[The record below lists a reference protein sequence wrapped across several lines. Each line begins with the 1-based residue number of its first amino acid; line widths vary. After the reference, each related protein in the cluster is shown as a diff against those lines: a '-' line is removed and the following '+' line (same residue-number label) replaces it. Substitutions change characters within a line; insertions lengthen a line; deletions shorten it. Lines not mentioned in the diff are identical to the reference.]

1 MKNLYK
7 IVGCFIVLSFSAC
20 NSFDLDLQ
28 ENPLAVTPANASLN
42 DLYNSVG
49 LNFGSFVQ
57 QVQQPAGQVARM
69 HMNVNFT
76 YEAAYP
82 DNNGALNGGWTNAYA
97 GIFPDIDNVLLL
109 AEEAGFDIHAG
120 TSKIMEAYVLLT
132 LVDLFGTAPYSEA
145 LQGTDIISPTH
156 DAGADIYNAA
166 IALLDEG
173 IAQLSGTSAG
183 APAYDNYYG
192 GDADNWIAAANSIKL
207 KAALNMGDGSLFSST
222 LSSNIIDAADGS
234 EDFQANWGTE
244 RNNPNSRHPF
254 YNNQYEVGDG
264 SYQANY
270 YMWMLRAEKVNAA
283 GNIVIDPRL
292 RYYFYRK
299 VDDAVNQDPT
309 TYSCHFSTLPD
320 QDAAPPHWEAVDP
333 RLPYCVASADG
344 YSGRD
349 HLNGEGIP
357 PDGPIRTSYG
367 LYPAG
372 GQFDDDT
379 FDDTRQLGTT
389 GGLGGGITPIMM
401 ASWVDFMRAEAAL
414 TLGTGESARDLLQSG
429 IEKSLDK
436 VESFESLVSS
446 TMSTEVTLRDGSSG
460 TVKELYGMDEDS
472 KTAYI
477 NEVLAMYDA
486 AANDD
491 DRLDVIVKEHY
502 IAAWGNGMEAYN
514 MWRRTGKPSNMQP
527 AIEPAF
533 GQFPYSFLFPINHV
547 TRNQNIE
554 QKTLADRVFWNVGGP
569 TVY

>member
-28 ENPLAVTPANASLN
+28 DNPVAVTPANASLN

-57 QVQQPAGQVARM
+57 GVQNPAGQVARIY
-69 HMNVNFT
+69 NNNGGFT
-76 YEAAYP
+76 YEAAFP
-82 DNNGALNGGWTNAYA
+82 DNNGFLNGGWNNAYA
-97 GIFPDIDNVLLL
+97 GVFPDIDNVLLL
-109 AEEAGFDIHAG
+109 SEESGFDIHAG
-120 TSKIMEAYVLLT
+120 TSKIMEAYVMLT

-145 LQGTDIISPTH
+145 GQGTDIISPMH
-156 DAGADIYNAA
+156 DGGADIYNAA
-166 IALLDEG
+166 IALLDEA
-173 IAQLSGTSAG
+173 IAQLSGTSA
-183 APAYDNYYG
+183 APPAYDNYYG
-192 GDADNWIAAANSIKL
+192 GDADNWIAAANTLKL

-222 LSSNIIDAADGS
+222 LSSNIIDEAS
-234 EDFQANWGTE
+234 EDFEATWGTE
-244 RNNPNSRHPF
+244 RNNPNSRHPY
-254 YNNQYEVGDG
+254 YNQQYEVGDG
-264 SYQANY
+264 PYMSNY
-270 YMWMLRAEKVNAA
+270 FMWMLRAEKVNASD
-283 GNIVIDPRL
+283 VTVVDPRL

-320 QDAAPPHWEAVDP
+320 QDASPAHWDPIDP

-357 PDGPIRTSYG
+357 PDGPIRTSWG

-372 GQFDDDT
+372 GAFDDDT

-389 GGLGGGITPIMM
+389 GGLGGGITPIML
-401 ASWVDFMRAEAAL
+401 SSYVDFMRAEAAL
-414 TLGTGESARDLLQSG
+414 TLGTGEDPRALLASG
-429 IEKSLDK
+429 IRKSLDK
-436 VESFESLVSS
+436 VESFESLVAS
-446 TMSTEVTLRDGSSG
+446 TMSTQLTLRDGSTG

-472 KTAYI
+472 KTDYI

-486 AANDD
+486 SANDD
-491 DRLDVIVKEHY
+491 DRLDVIIKEYY
-502 IAAWGNGMEAYN
+502 IASFGSGLEAYN
-514 MWRRTGKPSNMQP
+514 MWRRTGKPSNMTP

-533 GQFPYSFLFPINHV
+533 GQFPYSFLLPIDHI
-547 TRNQNIE
+547 TRNSNIE
-554 QKTLADRVFWNVGGP
+554 QKTLADRVFWNVSGP